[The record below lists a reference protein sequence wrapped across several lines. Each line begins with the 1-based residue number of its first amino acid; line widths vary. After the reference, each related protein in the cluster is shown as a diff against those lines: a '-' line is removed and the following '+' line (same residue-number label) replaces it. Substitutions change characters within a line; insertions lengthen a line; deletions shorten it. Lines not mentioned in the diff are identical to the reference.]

1 MVVEAPTTTAHT
13 LQKSAEVIMWQVME
27 NYANNELVPYE
38 DFLVLL
44 QSCRKIMEI
53 SDRIITKE
61 IAQ

>member
-1 MVVEAPTTTAHT
+1 MVVEAPITTART
-13 LQKSAEVIMWQVME
+13 VQKTAEQMMWQVME

>member
-27 NYANNELVPYE
+27 NYANNDLVDYR